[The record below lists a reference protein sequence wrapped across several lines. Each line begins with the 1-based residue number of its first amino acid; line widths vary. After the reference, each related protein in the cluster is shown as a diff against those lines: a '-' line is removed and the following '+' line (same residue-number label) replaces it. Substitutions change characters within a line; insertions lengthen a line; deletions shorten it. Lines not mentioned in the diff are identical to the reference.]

1 MALGPLYPYL
11 EGENDVN
18 NPYETELQER
28 LRDHENAG
36 DERELTRLITW
47 ATSGVLKYTRAAV
60 YPTNEDSTPS
70 DPGQRAAMVDAIE
83 AQCATVLSLGLVAD
97 VLSGGAAAEPT
108 LTGTSDNGAS
118 LSFSDAH
125 AQQARMWLRRG
136 DLTTEAQMI
145 LDAAGLG
152 PQHPWIRY

>member
-1 MALGPLYPYL
+1 MK
-11 EGENDVN
+11 
-18 NPYETELQER
+18 NPYQTELLDR
-28 LRDHENAG
+28 LSEHENAG
-36 DERELTRLITW
+36 DQRELTRLITW
-47 ATSGVLKYTRAAV
+47 ATSAVLKYTQAAV
-60 YPTNEDSTPS
+60 YPTGEDYTPS
-70 DPGQRAAMVDAIE
+70 EPYQREAMVDAIE

-125 AQQARMWLRRG
+125 AQAAKAWLRRG
-136 DLTTEAQMI
+136 ELTTEAQMI

-152 PQHPWIRY
+152 PQHPWIAY

>member
-1 MALGPLYPYL
+1 MK
-11 EGENDVN
+11 
-18 NPYETELQER
+18 NPYQAELLTR
-28 LRDHENAG
+28 LSDHENAG
-36 DERELTRLITW
+36 DTRELTRLITW

-60 YPTNEDSTPS
+60 YPTNEDGTPS
-70 DPGQRAAMVDAIE
+70 DPKQRAAMVDAIE

-97 VLSGGAAAEPT
+97 VLSGGAGAEPT

-125 AQQARMWLRRG
+125 TQQARMWLRRG

>member
-1 MALGPLYPYL
+1 MK
-11 EGENDVN
+11 
-18 NPYETELQER
+18 NPYQAELLDR
-28 LRDHENAG
+28 LSEHENAG
-36 DERELTRLITW
+36 DQRELTRLITW
-47 ATSGVLKYTRAAV
+47 ATSAVLKYTQAAV
-60 YPTNEDSTPS
+60 YPTGEDYTPS
-70 DPGQRAAMVDAIE
+70 EPYQREAMVDAIE

-125 AQQARMWLRRG
+125 AQAARAWLRRG

-152 PQHPWIRY
+152 PQHPWIAY

>member
-1 MALGPLYPYL
+1 MK
-11 EGENDVN
+11 
-18 NPYETELQER
+18 NPYQAELLER
-28 LRDHENAG
+28 LSDHENAG

-47 ATSGVLKYTRAAV
+47 ATSAVLKYTQAAV
-60 YPTNEDSTPS
+60 YPTGPDGTPS
-70 DPGQRAAMVDAIE
+70 DPEQRAAMVDAIE

-97 VLSGGAAAEPT
+97 VLSGGAGAEPT

>member
-1 MALGPLYPYL
+1 M
-11 EGENDVN
+11 N
-18 NPYETELQER
+18 NPYQAELLER

-36 DERELTRLITW
+36 GERELTRLINW
-47 ATSGVLKYTRAAV
+47 ATSAVLKYTQAAV
-60 YPTNEDSTPS
+60 YPVGEDYTPAE
-70 DPGQRAAMVDAIE
+70 PYQRRAMVDAIE
-83 AQCATVLSLGLVAD
+83 AQAATVMSLGLVAD
-97 VLSGGAAAEPT
+97 VLSGGAAAEPS

-125 AQQARMWLRRG
+125 AQAARAWLRRG

-152 PQHPWIRY
+152 PQHPWITY

>member
-1 MALGPLYPYL
+1 MK
-11 EGENDVN
+11 
-18 NPYETELQER
+18 NPYQAELLER
-28 LRDHENAG
+28 LSDHENAG
-36 DERELTRLITW
+36 DTRELTRLITW
-47 ATSGVLKYTRAAV
+47 ATSGVLKYTQAAV
-60 YPTNEDSTPS
+60 YPTGEDYTPS
-70 DPGQRAAMVDAIE
+70 DPEQREAMVDAIE

-125 AQQARMWLRRG
+125 AQAAKAWLRHG

-152 PQHPWIRY
+152 PQHPWITY

>member
-1 MALGPLYPYL
+1 MK
-11 EGENDVN
+11 
-18 NPYETELQER
+18 NPYQTELLDR
-28 LRDHENAG
+28 LSDHENAG
-36 DERELTRLITW
+36 DQRELTRLITW
-47 ATSGVLKYTRAAV
+47 ATSAVLKYTQAAV
-60 YPTNEDSTPS
+60 YPTGEDYTPS
-70 DPGQRAAMVDAIE
+70 EPYQREAMVDAIE
-83 AQCATVLSLGLVAD
+83 AQCAMVMSLGLVAD

-125 AQQARMWLRRG
+125 AQAAKAWLRRG

-152 PQHPWIRY
+152 PQHPWIAY

>member
-1 MALGPLYPYL
+1 MK
-11 EGENDVN
+11 
-18 NPYETELQER
+18 NPYQDELVTR
-28 LRDHENAG
+28 LSEHENAG
-36 DERELTRLITW
+36 DRRELTRLITW
-47 ATSGVLKYTRAAV
+47 ATSAVLKYTQAAV
-60 YPTNEDSTPS
+60 YPTGEDYTPS
-70 DPGQRAAMVDAIE
+70 EPYQREAMVDAIE

-125 AQQARMWLRRG
+125 AQAAKAWLRRG

-152 PQHPWIRY
+152 PQHPWIAY

>member
-1 MALGPLYPYL
+1 MK
-11 EGENDVN
+11 
-18 NPYETELQER
+18 NPYQAELLTR
-28 LRDHENAG
+28 LSDHENAG
-36 DERELTRLITW
+36 DTRELTRLITW
-47 ATSGVLKYTRAAV
+47 ATSAVLKYTRAAV
-60 YPTNEDSTPS
+60 YPTKEDGTPS
-70 DPGQRAAMVDAIE
+70 DPAQRAAMVDAIE

>member
-1 MALGPLYPYL
+1 M
-11 EGENDVN
+11 
-18 NPYETELQER
+18 
-28 LRDHENAG
+28 
-36 DERELTRLITW
+36 
-47 ATSGVLKYTRAAV
+47 
-60 YPTNEDSTPS
+60 
-70 DPGQRAAMVDAIE
+70 
-83 AQCATVLSLGLVAD
+83 AD

-125 AQQARMWLRRG
+125 AQAARAWLRKG

-152 PQHPWIRY
+152 PQHPWIAY